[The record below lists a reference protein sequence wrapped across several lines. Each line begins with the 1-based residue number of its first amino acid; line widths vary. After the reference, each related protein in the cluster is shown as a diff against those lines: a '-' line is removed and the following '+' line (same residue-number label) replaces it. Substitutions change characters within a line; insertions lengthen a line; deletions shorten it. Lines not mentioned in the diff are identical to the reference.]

1 MRTRNAAS
9 RLAALAA
16 AAGITAGL
24 ITAEPASA
32 QDTSPVII
40 NYQGI
45 LKEGTQPYDAG
56 TASVVV
62 RLWDAASG
70 GNPVSWPSNITVP
83 VDPDTGLFSVDAQFN
98 PFFTNIPTFPFIQ
111 VREMLNGDP
120 RWLEVTVNGETLSPR
135 QPLRPAPVAA
145 AIDRARAAW
154 QVDNDNT
161 ARSGPNVNRFG
172 IGTADPQSEL
182 DVRGQI
188 QTTNLAVT
196 SGRLGIGTTA
206 PVSAIDVRGQ
216 TRTNGLIVTT
226 GNRIGVG
233 TTSPQHPIDVVGRIR
248 AGSVEITG
256 GSDLAEPF
264 DITGAV
270 EPRPGMVVSINPDR
284 LGELRVSDTP
294 RDSRVAGVISGANGV
309 NPGLTLTQEG
319 TDAHGALPVALTGRV
334 WCYVDADANGPVR
347 AGDLLT
353 TSATPG
359 HAMKATE
366 DANGAII
373 GKAMSDL
380 NAGRGMVLV
389 LVNLQ

>member
-1 MRTRNAAS
+1 MRTSTVSN

-16 AAGITAGL
+16 AAGIAAGL
-24 ITAEPASA
+24 LAADQAPA
-32 QDTSPVII
+32 QDTSPVVI

-45 LKEGTQPYDAG
+45 LKEGAQPYDDG

-62 RLWDAASG
+62 RIWDSASG
-70 GNPVSWPSNITVP
+70 GNPVSFPSGFTVP
-83 VDPDTGLFSVDAQFN
+83 VDPGTGLFSVDAQFN

-111 VREMLNGDP
+111 VREMFNGDP
-120 RWLEVTVNGETLSPR
+120 RWLEVSVNGETLSPR

-145 AIDRARAAW
+145 AIDRVRAAW
-154 QVDNDNT
+154 QVDNNNT
-161 ARSGPNVNRFG
+161 ARSGPNVDRFG
-172 IGTADPQSEL
+172 IGTADPQSAF

-188 QTTNLAVT
+188 RATDLAVT
-196 SGRLGIGTTA
+196 SGRLGVGTTA
-206 PVSAIDVRGQ
+206 PAAALDVRGE
-216 TRTNGLIVTT
+216 TRTNGLIVTS

-233 TTSPQHPIDVVGRIR
+233 TTTPQHPIDVVGRIR

-264 DITGAV
+264 DISGVV
-270 EPRPGMVVSINPDR
+270 EPRPGMVVSIDPEQ
-284 LGELRVSDTP
+284 LGKLRVSDRA

-309 NPGLTLTQEG
+309 SPGLTLTQEN
-319 TDAHGALPVALTGRV
+319 TDADGALPVALTGRV
-334 WCYVDADANGPVR
+334 WCYADADANGPVR

-359 HAMKATE
+359 HAMKAGP
-366 DANGAII
+366 DANGSII
-373 GKAMSDL
+373 GKAMSGLD
-380 NAGRGMVLV
+380 AGRGMVLV